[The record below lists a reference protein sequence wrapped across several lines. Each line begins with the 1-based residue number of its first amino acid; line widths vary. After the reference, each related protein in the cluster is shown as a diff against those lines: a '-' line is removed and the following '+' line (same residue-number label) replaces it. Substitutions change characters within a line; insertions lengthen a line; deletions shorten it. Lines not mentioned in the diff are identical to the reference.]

1 MSRASLLV
9 LLACCCSTVT
19 TAAHAEST
27 GPALFCA
34 ANPGIP
40 ACAGKQLDCEYC
52 HSSVAPVSL
61 NPYGLVLQ
69 NALQGAPFDTGLG
82 AAMAAVAMQDSDG
95 DGVNNAQEMQDG
107 TLPGSSA
114 SVSDKCSSSSIPLAE
129 RSYDFARAFRRLHV
143 LYCGHSPT
151 FEEVSSFNA
160 LGNDPAAKY
169 ARIDAALETCLQS
182 DYWRNE
188 GVQRLGDVRI
198 RPIKAVG
205 RNGTARLVII
215 GDYEWDYRLW
225 AYVLTDD
232 RDMRDLLLAD
242 YHVEKSASGELVKR
256 EGVIPEPPWAPVSVS
271 NPTMDAIATSRGSPQ
286 GQPLE
291 PERRAGMITT
301 SWFIAVNTMFSPVPR
316 ATAAQASRAYL
327 GQDFGL
333 GQGLRP
339 VAGEPADIDKRSVGA
354 TGCADCHSTIDPISY
369 AFIWYNGISGRETG
383 KYSQRRPS
391 AVSGWSNNQGSLLG
405 QPIRDAK
412 DFGKVAVA
420 SELFPRNL
428 ANMFLKH
435 AIERERTT
443 AEEVEFDELW
453 RSIPA
458 DGWSANKLIHRI
470 VRSSFFGGGK

>member
-1 MSRASLLV
+1 MSRSTLLV
-9 LLACCCSTVT
+9 LLAYCCSTVT

-27 GPALFCA
+27 GPALFCV

-40 ACAGKQLDCEYC
+40 ACSGKQIDCAYC

-61 NPYGLVLQ
+61 NPYGL
-69 NALQGAPFDTGLG
+69 ALQSTLQGEPFDAGLD
-82 AAMAAVAMQDSDG
+82 AAMAAVAAQDSDG

-114 SVSDKCSSSSIPLAE
+114 SVLDECSSSGIPPAE

-143 LYCGHSPT
+143 LYCGQSPT

-160 LGNDPAAKY
+160 PSDDPAAKY
-169 ARIDAALETCLQS
+169 ARIDAALESCLRS

-198 RPIKAVG
+198 HPIKAVG

-225 AYVLTDD
+225 TYVLTDD

-256 EGVIPEPPWAPVSVS
+256 EGVISEA
-271 NPTMDAIATSRGSPQ
+271 Q

-301 SWFIAVNTMFSPVPR
+301 SWFFAVNTMFSPVPR

-333 GQGLRP
+333 GLGLRP
-339 VAGEPADIDKRSVGA
+339 VAGEPADIDKRGVGA
-354 TGCADCHSTIDPISY
+354 TGCADCHSTIDPIAY
-369 AFIWYNGISGRETG
+369 AFIWYNGILGRETG
-383 KYSQRRPS
+383 KYSERRPS

-458 DGWSANKLIHRI
+458 DGWSANKLIRRI